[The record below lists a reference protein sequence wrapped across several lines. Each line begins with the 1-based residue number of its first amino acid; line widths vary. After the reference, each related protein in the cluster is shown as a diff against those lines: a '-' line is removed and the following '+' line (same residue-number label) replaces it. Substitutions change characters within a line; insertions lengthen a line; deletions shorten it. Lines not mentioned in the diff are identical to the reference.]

1 MLDGVRKSPMKESD
15 GDTFAEVIY
24 ESCNRLPKSS
34 QSLPSKL
41 SSSGA
46 GPHRGTKS
54 RLFLLTSKSQFL
66 FLTKFLVLLVPSS
79 YERLLDD
86 MLFYSGI
93 SIQLRTPKNIGTN
106 KIYESIA

>member
-1 MLDGVRKSPMKESD
+1 MDRVSKSPIKESD

-24 ESCNRLPKSS
+24 GSCNRLPKSS

-66 FLTKFLVLLVPSS
+66 FLTKFLVLLVPLS
-79 YERLLDD
+79 YERGLDD
-86 MLFYSGI
+86 MLFY
-93 SIQLRTPKNIGTN
+93 L
-106 KIYESIA
+106 